1 MYIVFPH
8 NAYSSAN
15 VQMHSSDWDNR
26 TAPSALYIAV
36 KHLHYMHCLW
46 LVDYYIIVSIYA
58 FADDVMPVLDI
69 QNEMATCS
77 SSESEIDAEYCLTV
91 TKSSG
96 RLNKHCHSGLARGRV
111 HGAREVG
118 CTVIQRANGSSSV
131 ITNQLSKSLASE
143 PTAGQMG
150 GCTVAV

>member
-1 MYIVFPH
+1 MIGQLVHHCIYVCIYVF
-8 NAYSSAN
+8 
-15 VQMHSSDWDNR
+15 V
-26 TAPSALYIAV
+26 
-36 KHLHYMHCLW
+36 
-46 LVDYYIIVSIYA
+46 
-58 FADDVMPVLDI
+58 DDVMPVLDI

-91 TKSSG
+91 TMSTG

-131 ITNQLSKSLASE
+131 ITNQHSKSLA
-143 PTAGQMG
+143 TAGG
-150 GCTVAV
+150 WVCLTINKGRDKWEGKWEDKSTEKIAPSYGPL